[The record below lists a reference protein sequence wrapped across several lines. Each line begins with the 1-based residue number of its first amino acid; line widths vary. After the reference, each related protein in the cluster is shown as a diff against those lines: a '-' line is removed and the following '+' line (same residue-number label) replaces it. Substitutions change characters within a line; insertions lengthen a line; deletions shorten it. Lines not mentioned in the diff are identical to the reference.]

1 MTSSIL
7 RVSGLIRLRCRW
19 VSLLKLS
26 AFLWLGSYVSL
37 ACAAGQAD
45 GRASSDSAIF
55 SIDKLVAL
63 VVANNPALEAGRRS
77 VDIATA
83 GITTASAYPNPKLEF
98 DAGRSAAT
106 GLSSSG
112 QLSSVGV
119 SQLIENPA
127 LRSAR
132 VNSALFAEQSS
143 QQTLRQT
150 RNELVAQVR
159 LRAYEYLLRREEAQA
174 ASDALSLL
182 EQIRERV
189 KLRVETGETG
199 KYELIKSDAEIVNAR
214 QREQTARLQIA
225 QAAISLNRLA
235 GGRLPAEWTLDAQLA
250 DIVEVPDL
258 QALKARALRDN
269 PEILWL
275 GSELERNQSRITEAN
290 ASRWPGVE
298 LRLRQ
303 SREPALISVMF
314 ANNETGV
321 LQPIAE
327 VVRLA
332 GKAGALV
339 HCDAVQGA
347 GKVPLELHG
356 LGVDYLSLSA
366 HKLGG
371 PAGMGALVVRSGTPL
386 VADRLG
392 GGQELNRRAGTENVA
407 GIAGFGAA
415 AGAAR
420 TGLDVA
426 ELRDRLE
433 RALLAIAPAASVF
446 GGVVP
451 RLPNTSC
458 VSMPGV
464 KADTQ
469 VMALDL
475 AGVCVS
481 AGAACS
487 SGKVTRS
494 PVLLAMQVEAAVADT
509 ALRISLGWNS
519 PAGDIERLIDAWRDL
534 YIRVNNSDMS
544 RARAA

>member
-1 MTSSIL
+1 MSAPAFVYLDHNATSPL
-7 RVSGLIRLRCRW
+7 RPEAFDAMAEALR
-19 VSLLKLS
+19 
-26 AFLWLGSYVSL
+26 
-37 ACAAGQAD
+37 AGGNPSSVHRV
-45 GRASSDSAIF
+45 GRAARARIEAARRQVAE
-55 SIDKLVAL
+55 LVGAL
-63 VVANNPALEAGRRS
+63 PAEVVFTSGGTEANNLALSGSRRRRMLVSAVEHDS
-77 VDIATA
+77 VL
-83 GITTASAYPNPKLEF
+83 K
-98 DAGRSAAT
+98 AAT
-106 GLSSSG
+106 GM
-112 QLSSVGV
+112 
-119 SQLIENPA
+119 
-127 LRSAR
+127 
-132 VNSALFAEQSS
+132 
-143 QQTLRQT
+143 
-150 RNELVAQVR
+150 ELVPVDR
-159 LRAYEYLLRREEAQA
+159 NGVVDLA
-174 ASDALSLL
+174 AL
-182 EQIRERV
+182 E
-189 KLRVETGETG
+189 LM
-199 KYELIKSDAEIVNAR
+199 
-214 QREQTARLQIA
+214 
-225 QAAISLNRLA
+225 
-235 GGRLPAEWTLDAQLA
+235 
-250 DIVEVPDL
+250 
-258 QALKARALRDN
+258 
-269 PEILWL
+269 
-275 GSELERNQSRITEAN
+275 
-290 ASRWPGVE
+290 
-298 LRLRQ
+298 LRQ

-519 PAGDIERLIDAWRDL
+519 QAGDIERLIDAWRDL